1 MVSELKKRDFAQ
13 EKLKIGTRGSPLALA
28 QAYEV
33 KRKIILCSDLWDD
46 CIEIVIIDTK
56 GDKIQDR
63 PLTEIGGKGLFTEEI
78 ESKLLNSEI
87 DLAVHSMKDMP
98 TVFPEGLDIKVF
110 LKREDFRDSFVSL
123 KYKDLND
130 LPRGSVVG
138 SSSLRRRAQLLHK
151 RPDIKVVEFRG
162 NVQTRLKKL
171 ESGVAEATF
180 LASAGLLRLGMKGL
194 VNSISPDVMMP
205 AIAQGV
211 IGVQQRTNDDQMT
224 SLLSPL
230 NDKDTEI
237 QVLVERTFLNILDG
251 SCRTPIA
258 AHTRLKGSN
267 IFFRGEVLRVD
278 GSEVVSGSWDG
289 FTSDPVELG
298 QRAGRDLKEKIGDSF
313 F

>member
-1 MVSELKKRDFAQ
+1 MVSELKKRDFAE

-28 QAYEV
+28 QAFEV
-33 KRKIILCSDLWDD
+33 KKKITLCSDLWDD
-46 CIEIVIIDTK
+46 CIEIVTIDTK

-78 ESKLLNSEI
+78 ESKLLNREI

-123 KYKDLND
+123 KYKDLDN
-130 LPRGSVVG
+130 LPEGAVVG

-171 ESGVAEATF
+171 ESGVADATF
-180 LASAGLLRLGMKGL
+180 LASAGLLRLGMKEL

-211 IGVQQRTNDDQMT
+211 IGVQQRANDDQMT

-251 SCRTPIA
+251 SCRTPIGA
-258 AHTRLKGSN
+258 YTRLEGNN

-289 FTSDPVELG
+289 FISDPVELG